1 MICYGRFWPS
11 STIATRCAVG
21 IKQGCLSRHTCMF
34 PEVHPVTKEEYHERE
49 DDAHVLKVRVHVC
62 WLTYSY
68 LDSI

>member
-1 MICYGRFWPS
+1 MLRSILAQFDYCHQVCCWDQTGVPFKTHLY
-11 STIATRCAVG
+11 V
-21 IKQGCLSRHTCMF
+21 

-49 DDAHVLKVRVHVC
+49 DDAHVRVHVC